1 MISRHFAA
9 ASLSLKVTR
18 SFDAVRMLT
27 MSCLAALADVVMRVK
42 ACDTPSPCSMHY
54 SGRAQGKGGD
64 RVIFVSVVCCTRCS
78 LCVGCLLLARSP
90 PPLVRFGT

>member
-1 MISRHFAA
+1 MSSCLSNVAPLQDLISRHFAA

-42 ACDTPSPCSMHY
+42 ACDTPSPCSLHY
-54 SGRAQGKGGD
+54 SGRAQGETHN
-64 RVIFVSVVCCTRCS
+64 VIMR
-78 LCVGCLLLARSP
+78 
-90 PPLVRFGT
+90 

>member
-1 MISRHFAA
+1 MSRHFAA

-54 SGRAQGKGGD
+54 SGKASG
-64 RVIFVSVVCCTRCS
+64 VCCKVFCN
-78 LCVGCLLLARSP
+78 P
-90 PPLVRFGT
+90 PPPAHTHTNTL

>member
-1 MISRHFAA
+1 MQDLVSRHFAA

-42 ACDTPSPCSMHY
+42 ACDTPSACSLQY
-54 SGRAQGKGGD
+54 SGRAQGE
-64 RVIFVSVVCCTRCS
+64 SWVVMVATTF
-78 LCVGCLLLARSP
+78 G
-90 PPLVRFGT
+90 LVCR